1 MKKKIFA
8 LCAAMVFA
16 GGAAFAAPAA
26 NAEKLSVICSNFAEY
41 DFVRQI
47 TGDAANVKMLL
58 RPGMESHS
66 FDPTV
71 KDILDL
77 QNCGL
82 FVYVGGDSDAWVDK
96 VLASFD
102 KDKGPHV
109 VKLMDLV
116 ETVPEEIVEGMQH
129 DHDHDHDGDDDHEH
143 AHHDHGPDCDH
154 GHDHDAGEEGHHHH
168 DGEEP
173 ELDEHVWTAPENAI
187 QIVKKLSEVIAELD
201 PENKARYASRAAA
214 YLEQLRRL
222 DKDFRELIDGSKR
235 REIIVGD
242 RFPFLYFCREFGLKY
257 YAAFPG
263 CANQT
268 EPNPETVAFL
278 IDKVKQDQIPVVFHI
293 ELSNGQMARAIADA
307 TGAQVRLLNAVHNV
321 SAEDFEKGTTY
332 LDLMRHN
339 LNVLKEALN

>member
-8 LCAAMVFA
+8 LCAAVIFA
-16 GGAAFAAPAA
+16 CGAAFAAPAA

-47 TGDAANVKMLL
+47 TGDLANVKMLL

-102 KDKGPHV
+102 KGKGPRV

-129 DHDHDHDGDDDHEH
+129 DHDHDGDDDHGH

-154 GHDHDAGEEGHHHH
+154 GHDHDAKEVGHHHH
-168 DGEEP
+168 DGEEC
-173 ELDEHVWTAPENAI
+173 D
-187 QIVKKLSEVIAELD
+187 D
-201 PENKARYASRAAA
+201 PECECHHHHHHHADDVFSSWGK
-214 YLEQLRRL
+214 
-222 DKDFRELIDGSKR
+222 
-235 REIIVGD
+235 
-242 RFPFLYFCREFGLKY
+242 
-257 YAAFPG
+257 
-263 CANQT
+263 
-268 EPNPETVAFL
+268 ETPKKF
-278 IDKVKQDQIPVVFHI
+278 
-293 ELSNGQMARAIADA
+293 S
-307 TGAQVRLLNAVHNV
+307 
-321 SAEDFEKGTTY
+321 
-332 LDLMRHN
+332 
-339 LNVLKEALN
+339 KEALEDMLHKLDSGDYGHILRAKGIVNGEGGKWIEFDFVPEEHEVRAGHPTTPAGCVSSAPSCRRTSSPSSSVCELFS

>member
-8 LCAAMVFA
+8 LCVAVIFA
-16 GGAAFAAPAA
+16 CGAAFAAPAA

-47 TGDAANVKMLL
+47 TGDLASVKMLL

-102 KDKGPHV
+102 KGKGPRV

-129 DHDHDHDGDDDHEH
+129 DHDHDGDDDHGH

-154 GHDHDAGEEGHHHH
+154 GHDHDAKEEGHHHHH

-187 QIVKKLSEVIAELD
+187 QIVKKLGEVAAELD
-201 PENKARYASRAAA
+201 PGNKAQYASRAAV

-222 DKDFRELIDGSKR
+222 DDDFRKLIEGSKR

-278 IDKVKQDQIPVVFHI
+278 IDKVKQDGIPVVFHI

-321 SAEDFEKGTTY
+321 SAEDFEKGITY

>member
-8 LCAAMVFA
+8 LCVTVIFA
-16 GGAAFAAPAA
+16 CGAAFAAPAA

-47 TGDAANVKMLL
+47 TGDLASVKMLL

-77 QNCGL
+77 QTCGL

-102 KDKGPHV
+102 KGKGPRV

-129 DHDHDHDGDDDHEH
+129 DHDHDGDD
-143 AHHDHGPDCDH
+143 DHGPDCDH
-154 GHDHDAGEEGHHHH
+154 GHDHDAKEEGHHHHH

-187 QIVKKLSEVIAELD
+187 QIVKKLGEVAAELD
-201 PENKARYASRAAA
+201 PGNKAQYASRAAV

-222 DKDFRELIDGSKR
+222 DDDFRKLIEGSKR

-278 IDKVKQDQIPVVFHI
+278 IDKVKQDGIPVVFHI

-321 SAEDFEKGTTY
+321 SAEDFEKGITY